1 MNVPKSEEETVA
13 DQPNASAGGE
23 KRIEVLPV
31 QPARSIL
38 KSPKGDV
45 SQFQGSVSM
54 KRTISWQ
61 DVHGRGDLTVIHH
74 FEPRCVGRGRRIR
87 WTR

>member
-1 MNVPKSEEETVA
+1 MNAPKSEEEPVTE
-13 DQPNASAGGE
+13 QQASTTNGVD

-38 KSPKGDV
+38 KSSRADL
-45 SQFQGSVSM
+45 SQFQASVSM

-61 DVHGRGDLTVIHH
+61 DVQGRGDLTIIHH
-74 FEPRCVGRGRRIR
+74 FEPRWVE
-87 WTR
+87 